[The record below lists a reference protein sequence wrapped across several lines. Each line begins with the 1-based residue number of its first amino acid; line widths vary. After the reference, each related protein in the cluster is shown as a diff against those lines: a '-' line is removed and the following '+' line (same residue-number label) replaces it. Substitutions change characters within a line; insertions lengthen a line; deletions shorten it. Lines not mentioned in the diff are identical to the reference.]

1 MRSLD
6 EKREFAKRLKQ
17 ALKLGPKKIE
27 TPSELAAQFDL
38 LGKPVTAQ
46 GAQKWLTGTAM
57 PTPDKIAVLAK
68 WLNVSEKWLR
78 YGSTDEVQ
86 PPRRAVTMREP
97 HQPSA
102 AEWTFLERLRR
113 MPEARR
119 RLVEDLVEQLSLD
132 AEVWKRS

>member
-1 MRSLD
+1 MRSMD

-17 ALKLGPKKIE
+17 ALKLGPKTIE

-46 GAQKWLTGTAM
+46 AAQKWLAGTAV

-68 WLNVSEKWLR
+68 WLDVSEKWLSSGR
-78 YGSTDEVQ
+78 TDEVR
-86 PPRRAVTMREP
+86 PPRRPVAMREP

-102 AEWTFLERLRR
+102 AEWAFLERLRR

-119 RLVEDLVEQLSLD
+119 KLVEELVEQFSLD
-132 AEVWKRS
+132 AEVWKRP

>member
-1 MRSLD
+1 MRSMD
-6 EKREFAKRLKQ
+6 EKRAFAKRLKQ
-17 ALKLGPKKIE
+17 ALTLGPKKIE
-27 TPSELAAQFDL
+27 TPSELAAQLDL
-38 LGKPVTAQ
+38 LGQSVTAQ
-46 GAQKWLTGTAM
+46 GAQNWLAGAAM
-57 PTPDKIAVLAK
+57 PTSDQIAVLAK

-78 YGSTDEVQ
+78 YGITDETQ
-86 PPRRAVTMREP
+86 PSRRPVAMREP

-119 RLVEDLVEQLSLD
+119 KLVEDLVEQLALD

>member
-1 MRSLD
+1 MGQDRVEPVL
-6 EKREFAKRLKQ
+6 
-17 ALKLGPKKIE
+17 
-27 TPSELAAQFDL
+27 ELAAQFDL

-46 GAQKWLTGTAM
+46 GAQKWLTGAAM
-57 PTPDKIAVLAK
+57 PTPDKIAALAK

-86 PPRRAVTMREP
+86 PPRRTVAMREP

-119 RLVEDLVEQLSLD
+119 KLVEDLVEHLSLD
-132 AEVWKRS
+132 GEIWKRS